1 MLFCNLYDSKN
12 IEIFNDVV
20 KNYEM
25 YYQRISI
32 IFDKLKIDFELVKGF
47 FRDFLDK
54 FIEYLQQVLM
64 VLKVRGIKMFF
75 LVGGFVELFIVQDI
89 LCGKFLYIKLIIF
102 VDVGLIVLKG
112 VVIFGYKFFF
122 IGF

>member
-47 FRDFLDK
+47 FRDLLDK

-75 LVGGFVELFIVQDI
+75 LVGGFVELFIV
-89 LCGKFLYIKLIIF
+89 
-102 VDVGLIVLKG
+102 
-112 VVIFGYKFFF
+112 
-122 IGF
+122 

>member
-1 MLFCNLYDSKN
+1 MIFCYLYESKN
-12 IEIFNDVV
+12 IGIFNDVV

>member
-1 MLFCNLYDSKN
+1 MIFCYLYESKN
-12 IEIFNDVV
+12 IGIFNDVV

-25 YYQRISI
+25 YYQRIS
-32 IFDKLKIDFELVKGF
+32 FFNDKIKIDFELVKGF

-54 FIEYLQQVLM
+54 FIEYLQQVLI
-64 VLKVRGIKMFF
+64 VFKVRGIKMFF

-89 LCGKFLYIKLIIF
+89 LCGKFLYIKLIILG
-102 VDVGLIVLKG
+102 DVGLIVLKG

>member
-75 LVGGFVELFIVQDI
+75 LVGGFVELFIV
-89 LCGKFLYIKLIIF
+89 
-102 VDVGLIVLKG
+102 
-112 VVIFGYKFFF
+112 
-122 IGF
+122 

>member
-1 MLFCNLYDSKN
+1 MIFCYLYESKN
-12 IEIFNDVV
+12 IGIFNDVV

-102 VDVGLIVLKG
+102 VEVGLIVLKG

>member
-102 VDVGLIVLKG
+102 VEVGLIVLKG

>member
-1 MLFCNLYDSKN
+1 MIFCYLYESKN
-12 IEIFNDVV
+12 IGIFNDVV

-64 VLKVRGIKMFF
+64 ILKVRGIKMFF

-102 VDVGLIVLKG
+102 VEVGLIVLKG

>member
-25 YYQRISI
+25 YYQRIS
-32 IFDKLKIDFELVKGF
+32 FFNDKIKIDFELVKGF

-75 LVGGFVELFIVQDI
+75 LVGGFVELFIV
-89 LCGKFLYIKLIIF
+89 
-102 VDVGLIVLKG
+102 
-112 VVIFGYKFFF
+112 
-122 IGF
+122 

>member
-64 VLKVRGIKMFF
+64 ILKVRGIKMFF
-75 LVGGFVELFIVQDI
+75 LVGGFVELFIV
-89 LCGKFLYIKLIIF
+89 
-102 VDVGLIVLKG
+102 
-112 VVIFGYKFFF
+112 
-122 IGF
+122 

>member
-1 MLFCNLYDSKN
+1 MIFCYLYESKN
-12 IEIFNDVV
+12 IGIFNDVV

-64 VLKVRGIKMFF
+64 ILKVRGIKMFF